1 MDSPFFSVIIP
12 AYNPGTHL
20 AQAVQSVVEQTFSDW
35 ELIVIDDGSR
45 PEEAESIRQTVE
57 AVQRQLSPE
66 KIRFFQQENQ
76 GVSATRNFGMEEA
89 RGSWLAFLD
98 NDDLWKP
105 AMLEK
110 QYSMLREKPHL
121 AMCHTNFDIIDESG
135 QVTNPGYGGA
145 ADYLQYLAGSF
156 PILPCNCVVSK
167 AAALRVGGFDPLYPM
182 AQDLDFYLKIHARN
196 EVGYI
201 ADDLASYRIHS
212 DNASR
217 TYRSVYREITHILRK
232 HLLLGLHQGRADVVA
247 AARKGTKRIK
257 STYSGKGFDQSRA
270 HLKERDWRA
279 FLSHLGYAFWLHPAF
294 VVKQFKDFVA
304 AKASRS

>member
-1 MDSPFFSVIIP
+1 MNPPFFSVIIP
-12 AYNPGTHL
+12 AYNPGVHL
-20 AQAVQSVVEQTFSDW
+20 AQAIQSVVEQTFGDW
-35 ELIVIDDGSR
+35 ELLVIDDGSR
-45 PEEAESIRQTVE
+45 PDEAESIRRTVE
-57 AVQRQLSPE
+57 AAQRRFSPE

-76 GVSATRNFGMEEA
+76 GVSATRNFGIQEA
-89 RGSWLAFLD
+89 RGAWLAFLD

-110 QYSMLREKPHL
+110 QYSTLREKPHL

-135 QVTNPGYGGA
+135 QVTNSGYGGP

-167 AAALRVGGFDPLYPM
+167 AAALCVGGFDPLYPM

-247 AARKGTKRIK
+247 AAQKGIKRIK

-270 HLKERDWRA
+270 GLKQRDWRA
-279 FLSHLGYAFWLHPAF
+279 FVSHLGYAFWLHPAF